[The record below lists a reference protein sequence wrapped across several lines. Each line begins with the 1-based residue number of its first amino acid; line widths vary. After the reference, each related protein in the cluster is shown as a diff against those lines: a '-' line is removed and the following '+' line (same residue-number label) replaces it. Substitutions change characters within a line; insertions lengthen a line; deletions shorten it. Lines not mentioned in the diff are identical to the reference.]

1 MTVSTLWKEE
11 TVSSWDVCSTIF
23 REEAEYFLPVM
34 AMAMVTATVMAM
46 AMDATENMGVM
57 ENIIHIIEEKPRNRA
72 KRIVKI

>member
-1 MTVSTLWKEE
+1 M
-11 TVSSWDVCSTIF
+11 SSWDVCSTIF

-46 AMDATENMGVM
+46 AMDATENMGAMENMGVM

>member
-1 MTVSTLWKEE
+1 M
-11 TVSSWDVCSTIF
+11 SSWDVCSTIF

-34 AMAMVTATVMAM
+34 AMVTAMVTATVM
-46 AMDATENMGVM
+46 DATENTGAMENMGVM